1 MSRLRCLCARAAK
14 LSPVGLGELLAGLS
28 TFLTMTTVSSANPAG
43 PAATGMDF
51 GAMFV
56 AILLSLKFALT

>member
-1 MSRLRCLCARAAK
+1 MLEQHFDLTGHGTSVR
-14 LSPVGLGELLAGLS
+14 GELLAGLS

-56 AILLSLKFALT
+56 AILLSLKFALI